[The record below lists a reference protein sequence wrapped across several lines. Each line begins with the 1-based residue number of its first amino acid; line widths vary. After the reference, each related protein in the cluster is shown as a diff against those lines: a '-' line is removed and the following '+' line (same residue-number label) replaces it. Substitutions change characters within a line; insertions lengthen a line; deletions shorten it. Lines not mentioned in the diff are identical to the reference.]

1 MMEEKQFGIAGQE
14 IVIVVEE
21 FLSGD
26 ELSFIGM
33 VDGEHILPLSGSQD
47 HKRLLNGDRGQN
59 TGGYGGLFT
68 RSTVI
73 GYLRRKGNG

>member
-14 IVIVVEE
+14 IVVEE

-47 HKRLLNGDRGQN
+47 HKRLLNGDRGSEY
-59 TGGYGGLFT
+59 GWYGWLIHPFHGY
-68 RSTVI
+68 RI
-73 GYLRRKGNG
+73 P